1 MASHKV
7 LKSIAHSF
15 GHSFISLMNYIND
28 DYFLGHLLK
37 QARKTN
43 LNRLEI
49 DIIKNIAV
57 PEKLLTSKIKD
68 SINYYVKWF
77 PTLVKK
83 SGSTMDFI
91 KSAKIII
98 EFDLERTRPCPDNNK
113 YIENPFNYEVII
125 VDDRG
130 KKYKSKHEGWWFP
143 ET

>member
-7 LKSIAHSF
+7 LKSIAHNF

-49 DIIKNIAV
+49 DIIKNIAA
-57 PEKLLTSKIKD
+57 PEQLLTISIKD
-68 SINYYVKWF
+68 SINSWVKRF
-77 PTLVKK
+77 PTLVKDG
-83 SGSTMDFI
+83 GSSMDFI
-91 KSAKIII
+91 KSAKMTI
-98 EFDLERTRPCPDNNK
+98 EFDIERTRLYSHNNK
-113 YIENPFNYEVII
+113 YIENPFTCEIII

-130 KKYKSKHEGWWFP
+130 KEYKSKHEGWWFP